1 MNLFATRIK
10 TRFSMN
16 FGQHASKGTADHGR
30 RAPRMMPRTVLYTYP
45 LAKDYTDYLEM
56 KKKAMV
62 VDPEIIA
69 STPKV
74 VSSTF
79 AEPWKVVRVGE
90 REIADLKAMHYD
102 GFEFGKTLYNIAPY
116 REISNTNPFDA
127 DTRALKNQLQSRK
140 PGDGI
145 FTDVA
150 TGPYG
155 QREFKY
161 LYLIDF
167 EGMHIIRE
175 MMPCEASSRGV
186 PLHSLIKGRGV
197 IGGEIFFDDQNPRVA
212 YVNFGS
218 ARLTFRNS
226 GEAENAAKFILSL
239 GYDKIV
245 AVYSERDFSAAPYG
259 MKDRYGELLANAVF
273 VRERL

>member
-1 MNLFATRIK
+1 MKLVAERIK

-16 FGQHASKGTADHGR
+16 LGHHAGKGSANNGR
-30 RAPRMMPRTVLYTYP
+30 RTPRMVPRTVLCTYP
-45 LAKDYTDYLEM
+45 LAKDYTEYLEM

-62 VDPEIIA
+62 IDPKIIA

-79 AEPWKVVRVGE
+79 AAPWKVVSVSE
-90 REIADLKAMHYD
+90 REIGALKAMHYH
-102 GFEFGKTLYNIAPY
+102 GFEFGSTLYNIAPY
-116 REISNTNPFDA
+116 REIRNTNPFDT
-127 DTRALKNQLQSRK
+127 DTRALENQLQSRK
-140 PGDGI
+140 PGEGA
-145 FTDVA
+145 FTQVV

-161 LYLIDF
+161 LYLIDH

-186 PLHSLIKGRGV
+186 PLHSLIKYRGV
-197 IGGEIFFDDQNPRVA
+197 IGGEIFFDDHHPRVA

-218 ARLTFRNS
+218 ARLTFRS
-226 GEAENAAKFILSL
+226 ADEAENAAKFILSL

-245 AVYSERDFSAAPYG
+245 AVYPDRDFSAAPYG
-259 MKDRYGELLANAVF
+259 MKDRYGESLANAVF
-273 VRERL
+273 VRERS

>member
-1 MNLFATRIK
+1 MNLLATRIR
-10 TRFSMN
+10 TRFSKN
-16 FGQHASKGTADHGR
+16 LGNHDSTASAGHGR
-30 RAPRMMPRTVLYTYP
+30 RIPRVAHRTAVYTYP
-45 LAKDYTDYLEM
+45 LAKEYTEYLEM

-62 VDPEIIA
+62 IDPKIIA
-69 STPKV
+69 STPKI

-79 AEPWKVVRVGE
+79 AEPWKVVSVSE
-90 REIADLKAMHYD
+90 REIGSLKAMHYD

-116 REISNTNPFDA
+116 REISNTNPFDT
-127 DTRALKNQLQSRK
+127 DTLALENQLQSRK
-140 PGDGI
+140 PGEGI
-145 FTDVA
+145 FTDVV

-186 PLHSLIKGRGV
+186 PLHSLIKHRGV

-218 ARLTFRNS
+218 ARLTFRKAE
-226 GEAENAAKFILSL
+226 EAENAAKFVLSL

-245 AVYSERDFSAAPYG
+245 AVYADRDFSVAPYG
-259 MKDRYGELLANAVF
+259 MKDRYGESLANAVF
-273 VRERL
+273 VREGL

>member
-1 MNLFATRIK
+1 MNLLATR
-10 TRFSMN
+10 TTARFSTN
-16 FGQHASKGTADHGR
+16 SGRHACKGSADYGR
-30 RAPRMMPRTVLYTYP
+30 RAPSMVSRKVVYTYA
-45 LAKDYTDYLEM
+45 LAKEYAEYLEM

-62 VDPEIIA
+62 IDPKVIA

-74 VSSTF
+74 ISSTF
-79 AEPWKVVRVGE
+79 ADPWKVVSVSE
-90 REIADLKAMHYD
+90 REIADLKAMHYE

-127 DTRALKNQLQSRK
+127 DTRALENQLQTRK
-140 PGDGI
+140 PGEGI

-167 EGMHIIRE
+167 AGMHIVRE

-186 PLHSLIKGRGV
+186 PLHSLIKYRGV

-218 ARLTFRNS
+218 ARLSFRTAK
-226 GEAENAAKFILSL
+226 EAENAAKFILSL
-239 GYDKIV
+239 GYEKIV
-245 AVYSERDFSAAPYG
+245 AAYSDRDFSAAPYG
-259 MKDRYGELLANAVF
+259 MKDRYGESLANAVF
-273 VRERL
+273 VREGL

>member
-1 MNLFATRIK
+1 MNLLATRLNR
-10 TRFSMN
+10 RFSMN
-16 FGQHASKGTADHGR
+16 SGYHASKGLGAHCR
-30 RAPRMMPRTVLYTYP
+30 RSPHMVPRTVLYTYS
-45 LAKDYTDYLEM
+45 LAKEYAEYLEM

-62 VDPEIIA
+62 IDPKVIA

-74 VSSTF
+74 ISSTF
-79 AEPWKVVRVGE
+79 ADPWKVVSVSE

-127 DTRALKNQLQSRK
+127 DTCVLKDQLQSRK
-140 PGDGI
+140 PGEGI
-145 FTDVA
+145 FIDVA

-175 MMPCEASSRGV
+175 MIPCTVSSRGV
-186 PLHSLIKGRGV
+186 PLHSLIKYRGV

-245 AVYSERDFSAAPYG
+245 AVYSDRDFSAAPYG
-259 MKDRYGELLANAVF
+259 MKDRYGESLANAVF
-273 VRERL
+273 IREGL

>member
-1 MNLFATRIK
+1 MV
-10 TRFSMN
+10 
-16 FGQHASKGTADHGR
+16 
-30 RAPRMMPRTVLYTYP
+30 PRTEVYSYP
-45 LAKDYTDYLEM
+45 LAKEYTEYLEM

-62 VDPEIIA
+62 IDPEIIA
-69 STPKV
+69 GTPKV

-79 AEPWKVVRVGE
+79 AKPWKVVGVSD
-90 REIADLKAMHYD
+90 REIGVLKAAHYN

-127 DTRALKNQLQSRK
+127 NTLALENQLQSRK
-140 PGDGI
+140 PGQGI

-186 PLHSLIKGRGV
+186 PLHSLIKCRGV
-197 IGGEIFFDDQNPRVA
+197 IGGEIFFDDQHPRVA

-245 AVYSERDFSAAPYG
+245 AIYPDRDFSAAPYG
-259 MKDRYGELLANAVF
+259 MKDRYGESLANAVF
-273 VRERL
+273 VRENL

>member
-1 MNLFATRIK
+1 MN
-10 TRFSMN
+10 S
-16 FGQHASKGTADHGR
+16 GYHASKGLGAHCR
-30 RAPRMMPRTVLYTYP
+30 RSPHMVPRTVLYTYP
-45 LAKDYTDYLEM
+45 LAKEYAEYLEM

-62 VDPEIIA
+62 IDPKVIA

-74 VSSTF
+74 ISSTF
-79 AEPWKVVRVGE
+79 ADPWKMVSVSE

-116 REISNTNPFDA
+116 REISNTNPFDT
-127 DTRALKNQLQSRK
+127 DTCVLKNQLQSRK
-140 PGDGI
+140 PGEGI
-145 FTDVA
+145 FIDVA

-175 MMPCEASSRGV
+175 MIPCTVSSRGV
-186 PLHSLIKGRGV
+186 PLHSLIKYRGV

-245 AVYSERDFSAAPYG
+245 AVYSDRDFSAAPYG
-259 MKDRYGELLANAVF
+259 MKDRYGESLANAVF
-273 VRERL
+273 VREGL

>member
-1 MNLFATRIK
+1 
-10 TRFSMN
+10 
-16 FGQHASKGTADHGR
+16 
-30 RAPRMMPRTVLYTYP
+30 MMARTVPYTYP
-45 LAKDYTDYLEM
+45 LAQDYAEYLEM

-62 VDPEIIA
+62 IDPKIID

-79 AEPWKVVRVGE
+79 AEPWKVVRVSD
-90 REIADLKAMHYD
+90 REIGALQAMHYN
-102 GFEFGKTLYNIAPY
+102 GFEFGKTLYNIATY

-127 DTRALKNQLQSRK
+127 DTRALESKLQSRK
-140 PGDGI
+140 PGEGI
-145 FTDVA
+145 FAEVA

-197 IGGEIFFDDQNPRVA
+197 IGGEIFFDDQDPRVA

-245 AVYSERDFSAAPYG
+245 AVYPERDFSAAPYG
-259 MKDRYGELLANAVF
+259 MKDRYGESLANAVF
-273 VRERL
+273 VRESL